1 MGGPTPYIPVGI
13 EEDKPETGGPD
24 GPQMKRARVLCA
36 YDAKDGTELNLQSN
50 EVCSRKTL
58 QCFFK
63 NNFHS
68 NPLGDIC
75 N

>member
-13 EEDKPETGGPD
+13 EEDKPETGGTD

-50 EVCSRKTL
+50 EVCFYLLKKY
-58 QCFFK
+58 FF
-63 NNFHS
+63 
-68 NPLGDIC
+68 
-75 N
+75 